1 MSLSDIMGNLAL
13 DVYAQVALVLFLVA
27 FGAIAI
33 NVLSRRPEQT
43 RRDAALPLG
52 DEPEYR
58 STPSDRAPAAT
69 GRGGGA

>member
-13 DVYAQVALVLFLVA
+13 DVYAQVALVLFLVSFA
-27 FGAIAI
+27 AISL
-33 NVLSRRPEQT
+33 NVLSRRGDQT

-58 STPSDRAPAAT
+58 SPPANINPARA
-69 GRGGGA
+69 GRGGAA

>member
-13 DVYAQVALVLFLVA
+13 DVYPQIALVLFLAA
-27 FGAIAI
+27 FAAIATNI
-33 NVLSRRPEQT
+33 LTRRPEQT

-58 STPSDRAPAAT
+58 NPSNDRAPAAA